1 VGRRR
6 GSFNP
11 ETLPNY
17 ATVQPPPDVMRMLHN
32 VHGWTGANKGQ
43 IINAVLSKYIE
54 SEADLL
60 VALAEKDSDKG

>member
-1 VGRRR
+1 
-6 GSFNP
+6 
-11 ETLPNY
+11 
-17 ATVQPPPDVMRMLHN
+17 MLHN